1 MLRGF
6 LVSLCPSTANPS
18 DTNKCNKQDLKS
30 FIDCQRTHSHLDW
43 QDRNTCYS
51 SVCLGKTNSNGK
63 HRLQRTCLDTGRGI
77 RIKLFLSDTFYI
89 FNSLYLSQSCQKFTQ
104 TTSNWFSKTSTKN
117 ISMPNPI
124 SAVSLEFLFC
134 IPRCKPVNWNYFHY
148 LRIRPLPVTPQNL
161 NEYIKCFYKLSIM
174 ILYSFSILLGIFCL
188 K

>member
-30 FIDCQRTHSHLDW
+30 FIDCHRTHSVSHLDW

-77 RIKLFLSDTFYI
+77 RIKLFLSDTFYVLI
-89 FNSLYLSQSCQKFTQ
+89 VCICLSLAKSSHRQLLIGSPRLPPKTYRCQIQ
-104 TTSNWFSKTSTKN
+104 
-117 ISMPNPI
+117 
-124 SAVSLEFLFC
+124 FL
-134 IPRCKPVNWNYFHY
+134 
-148 LRIRPLPVTPQNL
+148 
-161 NEYIKCFYKLSIM
+161 
-174 ILYSFSILLGIFCL
+174 LLV
-188 K
+188 

>member
-1 MLRGF
+1 MTGKTGT
-6 LVSLCPSTANPS
+6 LVTLLSVLARQIVTANTDS
-18 DTNKCNKQDLKS
+18 IERVWTHGEELESNS
-30 FIDCQRTHSHLDW
+30 F
-43 QDRNTCYS
+43 Y
-51 SVCLGKTNSNGK
+51 
-63 HRLQRTCLDTGRGI
+63 
-77 RIKLFLSDTFYI
+77 RIHFI